1 MQWRDLLTT
10 AAQDGAYAVRQL
22 RRAPA
27 FTMGVI
33 VTLALGIGANAT
45 MYGVIDRLLDEERDN
60 VGCIAGQIGRSI
72 RFQVEPS
79 YGPEQFDLVLVQ
91 GAR

>member
-1 MQWRDLLTT
+1 MRQHEGAAATT
-10 AAQDGAYAVRQL
+10 LPNGAGEYLVQASQ
-22 RRAPA
+22 
-27 FTMGVI
+27 
-33 VTLALGIGANAT
+33 
-45 MYGVIDRLLDEERDN
+45 GVIDRLLDEERDN